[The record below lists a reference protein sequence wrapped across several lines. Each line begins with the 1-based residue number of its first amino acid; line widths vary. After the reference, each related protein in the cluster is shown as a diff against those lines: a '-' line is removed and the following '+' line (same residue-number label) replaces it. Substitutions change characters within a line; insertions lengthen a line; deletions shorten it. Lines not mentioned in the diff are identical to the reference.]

1 MPMYEYVCMKCEEH
15 FEELVRSDEDVTCP
29 QCGTTNVSRQLS
41 TFAMIGTAG
50 QTGALGG
57 GGGGCCGGGR
67 GGGPRSPRASRRR
80 RPRPPGRPR
89 PRGARRRPSAPGVPP
104 PPPCCP

>member
-15 FEELVRSDEDVTCP
+15 FEELVRGDDKVACP

-57 GGGGCCGGGR
+57 GGGGCCGGSCGC
-67 GGGPRSPRASRRR
+67 GH
-80 RPRPPGRPR
+80 
-89 PRGARRRPSAPGVPP
+89 
-104 PPPCCP
+104 